1 MSASD
6 KLAEARIQEWLR
18 RPEGD
23 RSAAPVTTSGAVPL
37 ELQLFQDA
45 LRLYEEAA
53 ATAEDTPRRALLQR
67 AADLEVRMNIVLET
81 SGRHLTANHLS
92 DALQAARARCR

>member
-1 MSASD
+1 MTASD

-23 RSAAPVTTSGAVPL
+23 RPAAPSTTIDALPL

-45 LRLYEEAA
+45 LRLYEAA
-53 ATAEDTPRRALLQR
+53 AAVADDAPRRALLQR
-67 AADLEVRMNIVLET
+67 AAGLQVRMNIVLES
-81 SGRHLTANHLS
+81 SGRHLTAGHLS
-92 DALQAARARCR
+92 DVLQAARARCR